1 MHAARL
7 VVRAR
12 ATLAAS
18 ISLVTLAALGVA
30 CGSEPPPRAPEPA
43 PEPPPAPRP
52 HKGPSMSQE
61 LGSIDEAA
69 TKKTFVQLQSQLG
82 ACHTEG
88 LKRIEY
94 LAGDVKF
101 FLRIGQDG
109 RVRYAYLEESTMGD
123 RDTEK
128 CQLDV
133 LTAAQ
138 WPRPEEGEAEVR
150 NGMGFDSPSR
160 PPTDWP
166 SDKIALVLAKQADEA
181 LKCKEGAKGT
191 FHVTAYVAPGPPR
204 SHEKAAHAK
213 APHARSAHGGNNGA
227 GEGHVTAVGVAVP
240 GKDGEAKVD
249 CIVSAV
255 KEWHMPSPGSYAAKV
270 SFNL

>member
-7 VVRAR
+7 VSFCLAS
-12 ATLAAS
+12 LAA
-18 ISLVTLAALGVA
+18 AA
-30 CGSEPPPRAPEPA
+30 CGGEPPPKAPEPA
-43 PEPPPAPRP
+43 PEPPRVERP

-69 TKKTFVQLQSQLG
+69 TKKTFLQLQSQLG

-109 RVRYAYLEESTMGD
+109 RVRYSYLEESTMGD

-128 CQLDV
+128 CLLDV
-133 LTAAQ
+133 LGAAQ
-138 WPRPEEGEAEVR
+138 WPQPEEGEAEVR
-150 NGMGFDSPSR
+150 NGMGFDGPGSR
-160 PPTDWP
+160 PPADWS
-166 SDKIALVLAKQADEA
+166 SDKIALVLAKQSETAIR
-181 LKCKEGAKGT
+181 CKEGVKGT
-191 FHVTAYVAPGPPR
+191 FHVTAYVVPGALAP
-204 SHEKAAHAK
+204 AHAK
-213 APHARSAHGGNNGA
+213 AAHGKGGGPHARSAHGGNGGGA
-227 GEGHVTAVGVAVP
+227 EGHVEAVGVAVP
-240 GKDGEAKVD
+240 SKDGEAKVD

-255 KEWHMPSPGSYAAKV
+255 KEWRMPSPGSYAAKV